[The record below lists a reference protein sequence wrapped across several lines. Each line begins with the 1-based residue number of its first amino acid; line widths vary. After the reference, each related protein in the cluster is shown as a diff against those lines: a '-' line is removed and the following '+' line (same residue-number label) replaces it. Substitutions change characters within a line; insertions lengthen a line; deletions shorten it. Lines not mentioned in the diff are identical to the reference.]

1 MPFIGIALLLAAVIG
16 GGTSIAAHSALPG
29 DALWGFK
36 TEVLE
41 RLRRGDDIAA
51 IQTRLQ
57 EAQGLAAQGRLNTKI
72 QAELVSNI
80 TAHAAAAEK
89 QITESESRGDY
100 AAASAIATNL
110 QAALAKGTPGALDLR
125 ALLDTASRLS
135 AEASAKAKQ

>member
-16 GGTSIAAHSALPG
+16 GGTSFAAQSALPG
-29 DALWGFK
+29 DALWKFK
-36 TEVLE
+36 TEVFG
-41 RLRRGDDIAA
+41 RLRQSDTVVA
-51 IQTRLQ
+51 IQPRLQ
-57 EAQGLAAQGRLNTKI
+57 EAQELAAQGKLTTKM

-89 QITESESRGDY
+89 QIIESESRGDY

-125 ALLDTASRLS
+125 ALLDPASRLS

>member
-1 MPFIGIALLLAAVIG
+1 MPFIVIALLLSAAIG
-16 GGTSIAAHSALPG
+16 GGVSVVAQSALPG
-29 DALWGFK
+29 DMLWSFK

-41 RLRRGDDIAA
+41 RLHSGDDISA

-57 EAQGLAAQGRLNTKI
+57 EAEELAAQGKLNTEI
-72 QAELVSNI
+72 QAKLVSNI